1 MARQY
6 TPSRSMAALTSKL
19 AVAPRATGPTVLIT
33 APSMAGCVFHV
44 TARSSQPQPVIAWM
58 RPPTLLPAFSRFAT
72 CRRRSADVTR
82 RLPTPLTRTRRKAR
96 STAGP
101 ASTAKRLLAP
111 KLVVRLAELTI
122 TSASTLATTAGQ
134 GGDGW
139 PTHVPPEQTS
149 AVVQKSPSS
158 HGAVLGVRTHP
169 VAGLQE
175 SSVQTF
181 PSSQFRGGP
190 PTHRPPAQVSAV
202 VQVFPS
208 SQGAVFGVFT
218 QPLAGLQE
226 SSVQTF
232 RSSQLGAGPPTHPP
246 PAQVSAVVQALPSL
260 PGAVCGGFTRRSG
273 GSQEPSVQTLPS
285 LQLGAGPPT
294 QTPPAQ
300 VSAVVQ
306 ALPSLQGAVFG
317 VFTQPVAGLQASSVQ
332 TLPSLQLGAGPPT
345 QTPPAQVS
353 AVVQALPSVQA
364 AAVGVFPPPAAGPHQ
379 AAGRTLA
386 SLQLGAGPPTQTP
399 PAHVSAV
406 VQALP
411 SLHAATVGVPPPHTP
426 APSQVVA
433 ARHGVALGQA
443 WRAGSNWQVGEQ
455 QSPATVLPSSHCSPG
470 SRTPLPQTAAVFP
483 MRLKRFVWTPPGGS
497 PGPSTRKKFV
507 PHGLPV
513 IGCRIAKS
521 PMYPAGGA
529 GGVASHC
536 SQVLMKELGSS
547 GVVKVLKPTPQVAG
561 TRSRQSSVKLML
573 RRPGAAA
580 VRVVTPKGCVIV

>member
-6 TPSRSMAALTSKL
+6 TPSRLTAALTSKL

-122 TSASTLATTAGQ
+122 TSASTVATTAGQ

-139 PTHVPPEQTS
+139 PTHVPFEQMS

-226 SSVQTF
+226 SSVHAF
-232 RSSQLGAGPPTHPP
+232 PSSQLRAAPTQHP
-246 PAQVSAVVQALPSL
+246 PAQPSPAVQA
-260 PGAVCGGFTRRSG
+260 F
-273 GSQEPSVQTLPS
+273 
-285 LQLGAGPPT
+285 
-294 QTPPAQ
+294 
-300 VSAVVQ
+300 
-306 ALPSLQGAVFG
+306 
-317 VFTQPVAGLQASSVQ
+317 
-332 TLPSLQLGAGPPT
+332 
-345 QTPPAQVS
+345 
-353 AVVQALPSVQA
+353 
-364 AAVGVFPPPAAGPHQ
+364 
-379 AAGRTLA
+379 
-386 SLQLGAGPPTQTP
+386 
-399 PAHVSAV
+399 
-406 VQALP
+406 
-411 SLHAATVGVPPPHTP
+411 
-426 APSQVVA
+426 
-433 ARHGVALGQA
+433 
-443 WRAGSNWQVGEQ
+443 
-455 QSPATVLPSSHCSPG
+455 PSSQ
-470 SRTPLPQTAAVFP
+470 R
-483 MRLKRFVWTPPGGS
+483 
-497 PGPSTRKKFV
+497 
-507 PHGLPV
+507 
-513 IGCRIAKS
+513 
-521 PMYPAGGA
+521 PAFDA
-529 GGVASHC
+529 WA
-536 SQVLMKELGSS
+536 Q
-547 GVVKVLKPTPQVAG
+547 Q
-561 TRSRQSSVKLML
+561 
-573 RRPGAAA
+573 
-580 VRVVTPKGCVIV
+580 